1 MPASLLLAALLA
13 AGPVLP
19 GTLPAPS
26 AATPQAIVARE
37 LVLMGT
43 RAEVR
48 VSAPERRTA
57 LRASEA
63 AVRAL
68 EAAERRLSTWSDGG
82 ELALL
87 NRAPVGR
94 AVPLSPELAAEL
106 ARAEACARATGGAF
120 DPGVGALVAAWG
132 LRHGGRLPSD
142 DEIARARA
150 ASAADG
156 LDLPGDGTAV
166 RTRPGLV
173 IDEGGFGKGAGI
185 DAAFAAVAGVGGVDG
200 AEIDLGGQVAFLGA
214 AAREVA
220 IADPARRER
229 PVAVLR
235 VAGGSVATS
244 GNSERGVVV
253 EGRRVGHLLD
263 PRTGRPAPDFG
274 SLTVWAPSAFEAD
287 CLSTG
292 LYVLGP
298 EAALAWA
305 AAHPGIEVVVARPA
319 AGGVVRITASAGLA
333 DRLRPIDDRTEVEQ
347 KPSRRRREG
356 ASPSPPRGG
365 KGIEGMRGGG
375 DESSV
380 LE

>member
-1 MPASLLLAALLA
+1 MAFPLLALLLA
-13 AGPVLP
+13 AGPAP
-19 GTLPAPS
+19 PAGIPPATRP
-26 AATPQAIVARE
+26 AAFATVTRE

-43 RAEVR
+43 RARVR
-48 VSAPERRTA
+48 VTAGERQRA

-63 AVRAL
+63 AIRAL
-68 EAAERRLSTWSDGG
+68 EATERRLSTWSDGG
-82 ELALL
+82 ELARL
-87 NRAPVGR
+87 NRAPVGQPV
-94 AVPLSPELAAEL
+94 ALSPELAADL
-106 ARAEACARATGGAF
+106 ARAEECARATGGAF
-120 DPGVGALVAAWG
+120 DPAVGALVAAWG
-132 LRHGGRLPSD
+132 LREGGRLPGAA
-142 DEIARARA
+142 EVAAARA
-150 ASAADG
+150 ASAPESLVLGA
-156 LDLPGDGTAV
+156 DGTAV
-166 RTRPGLV
+166 RSRSGLR

-185 DAAFAAVAGVGGVDG
+185 DAALAAVAGVGGVDG

-333 DRLRPIDDRTEVEQ
+333 DRLRPIDDRSEVEL